1 MLLNRS
7 TRQRYKSVFRRALPP
22 KRDSA
27 LCRLIPALWS
37 PHHGLCVVLSVISA
51 PQTWAVEIPAVG
63 DSGYRR
69 SQSSIAG
76 GSCSWCRIRGGAG
89 TSHRYAREH
98 HEQLYPVARRHQLAA
113 DTVVRGHPLQR
124 GRGSR
129 RPPALSGPHPGAH
142 HNLAAVTVADG
153 TGLTGARNEETGHAV
168 TTPHAP
174 LYVAELPC
182 GRDQVRLHGVVLPR
196 RLSDRPSK
204 LLFDHT
210 KSFTM
215 NRTSHPDCG
224 VSSAL
229 RSGRM
234 MPARVE

>member
-1 MLLNRS
+1 MPRPRRCGYNRHH
-7 TRQRYKSVFRRALPP
+7 P
-22 KRDSA
+22 K
-27 LCRLIPALWS
+27 
-37 PHHGLCVVLSVISA
+37 GN
-51 PQTWAVEIPAVG
+51 
-63 DSGYRR
+63 
-69 SQSSIAG
+69 
-76 GSCSWCRIRGGAG
+76 
-89 TSHRYAREH
+89 H

-113 DTVVRGHPLQR
+113 DAVVRSHPLQR
-124 GRGSR
+124 GSGSR
-129 RPPALSGPHPGAH
+129 RPPALSRPNPGAH

-153 TGLTGARNEETGHAV
+153 TGLSGARNEETGHAV

-182 GRDQVRLHGVVLPR
+182 GRDQVRLHGVVLPW
-196 RLSDRPSK
+196 RLNDGPSK